1 MKAEHRHELKTNE
14 LAEWLANLP
23 QWTLDNL
30 KTIILAVVLVVVVAG
45 FFMWRGYN
53 KDVVQS
59 RERIQFTSLLNQLA
73 GSKMQIVRA
82 QQSEGK
88 DLAYMLLQPAKG
100 LDTFARNTKNNRMA
114 ALAFIKRAEAIRAE
128 LHYSNVEKQYMIEQT
143 NKAKASYNEALK
155 RCVGNN
161 SLTAAAKF
169 GLGLCE
175 EELGNFEQARQIYK
189 EVAESPDFE
198 GTAPAAQAQ
207 WRLKIM
213 SDFQKEIAF
222 KPNPNP
228 QPAETSQ
235 QTLQMQPDAFNVPLD
250 LGLPLE
256 LDLPEESNQPAA
268 TGVPADSNQAVEV
281 NLPAE
286 N

>member
-23 QWTLDNL
+23 QWTLDNI
-30 KTIILAVVLVVVVAG
+30 KTIILVVALIVVFAG

-53 KDVVQS
+53 KDVVQAS
-59 RERIQFTSLLNQLA
+59 ERVEFTNLLNQLA
-73 GSKMQIVRA
+73 GSKTQIVRS
-82 QQSEGK
+82 QSEGK
-88 DLAYMLLQPAKG
+88 DLAFMLLQPAKG
-100 LDTFARNTKNNRMA
+100 LDTFAKNTKNNRMA

-128 LHYSNVEKQYMIEQT
+128 LHYGKVEKQYVIDQT
-143 NKAKASYNEALK
+143 NEAKASYNEALK

-189 EVAESPDFE
+189 DVAESPDYE

-207 WRLKIM
+207 WRLNIM
-213 SDFQKEIAF
+213 SDYQKEIAF

-228 QPAETSQ
+228 QPVETATQ
-235 QTLQMQPDAFNVPLD
+235 QLQMQPDAFNVPLD

-268 TGVPADSNQAVEV
+268 TGIPADTNQAVEV

-286 N
+286 K

>member
-30 KTIILAVVLVVVVAG
+30 TTIILAVVLIVVITG

-53 KDVVQS
+53 RDVVQS
-59 RERIQFTSLLNQLA
+59 RERVEFTNLLNQLA
-73 GSKMQIVRA
+73 GSKTQIVRA
-82 QQSEGK
+82 QTEGK
-88 DLAYMLLQPAKG
+88 DLAFMLLQPAKG

-128 LHYSNVEKQYMIEQT
+128 LHYGNVEKQYVIEQT
-143 NKAKASYNEALK
+143 NEAKASYNEALK

-175 EELGNFEQARQIYK
+175 EELGNFEQAREIYK
-189 EVAESPDFE
+189 EVAESSDYE
-198 GTAPAAQAQ
+198 GTGPAAQAQ

-213 SDFQKEIAF
+213 SDYEKEIAF
-222 KPNPNP
+222 NPNPNP
-228 QPAETSQ
+228 QPTETEL
-235 QTLQMQPDAFNVPLD
+235 QTLQTQPDAFNVPLD

-256 LDLPEESNQPAA
+256 LDLPEESNQPPA
-268 TGVPADSNQAVEV
+268 TGVPADSNQTVEA
-281 NLPAE
+281 NLPVE